1 MQTNELN
8 LTTTIPVQGTF
19 DIAQGRNT
27 IRTKIAMQHWPVTF
41 AFYARAT
48 TTLTAL
54 GEIILL
60 LDKSRSMCIQLIF
73 FNCEP
78 HCGIELSCR
87 LPKTAQ
93 TASSWDVKV
102 ANLKRAADE
111 LDIHESPSHLEI
123 QARIW
128 L

>member
-1 MQTNELN
+1 MQTNELTM
-8 LTTTIPVQGTF
+8 TTVIPVQGTF

-27 IRTKIAMQHWPVTF
+27 LRTKIAMQHWPVTF

-60 LDKSRSMCIQLIF
+60 LDKSRTMCIELKF
-73 FNCEP
+73 FGQEP
-78 HCGIELSCR
+78 RCGIQLACKVS
-87 LPKTAQ
+87 PMAQ
-93 TASSWDVKV
+93 TASQWEQKV
-102 ANLKRAADE
+102 ANLARAADE
-111 LDIHESPSHLEI
+111 LNIYESADHIEI
-123 QARIW
+123 QAYIW